1 MEGEKSPTSE
11 THKLKI
17 RQRAKSKRN
26 VMKGPDDD
34 VNPSQSKQ
42 AQREFLKLLEHLPN
56 DLERAV
62 AFMGVASIDARIHL
76 NTVMKKAPTEQF
88 RLRVLDFLDK
98 LDVPTCEVLLKVLNP
113 LSSDLMVDLFNL
125 QFEIDWDRFKMTLNL
140 PQETL
145 TKFVTIMFDMSPQDR
160 ESVVKTSFECNMT
173 MEMFLDLL
181 ITTADEPKCPICTAR
196 RKITKEVGRIHNL
209 IDNGAAK
216 KFRRP
221 TSIHE
226 NELLEKR
233 DFTVNP
239 TTDFFSVAFDEEAEK
254 TTIFFSDATGQAI
267 ASNKHVVDTK
277 LICYECKKEVYT
289 FALRAGNDLEMWHAL
304 WQNRLDLLEQA
315 RKLDVEKSTWWVQE
329 KRNMEF
335 VETVKAIIAAKKNTK
350 HRKRGENAWAQP

>member
-1 MEGEKSPTSE
+1 M
-11 THKLKI
+11 KI
-17 RQRAKSKRN
+17 RRRAKSKRT
-26 VMKGPDDD
+26 VVKGPDDGPD
-34 VNPSQSKQ
+34 PAQSKQ

-76 NTVMKKAPTEQF
+76 NTVMKKAPREEF

-98 LDVPTCEVLLKVLNP
+98 VDVPTCEVLLKVLNP

-125 QFEIDWDRFKMTLNL
+125 QFEIDWDRYKMTLNL

-145 TKFVTIMFDMSPQDR
+145 TKFVSIMFDMSQQDR
-160 ESVVKTSFECNMT
+160 EGVIKTSFECNMT

-196 RKITKEVGRIHNL
+196 RKITKEVGRVNNL
-209 IDNGAAK
+209 VDSDAAK
-216 KFRRP
+216 KFKRP

-239 TTDFFSVAFDEEAEK
+239 TTDFYSISFDEKAET

-267 ASNKHVVDTK
+267 ASKEHIVDTK
-277 LICYECKKEVYT
+277 LICNECKKEVYT

-304 WQNRLDLLEQA
+304 WQSRLDLLEQA

-335 VETVKAIIAAKKNTK
+335 VETVKAIVNAKKNTK
-350 HRKRGENAWAQP
+350 HRKRGENDDWVWQLNLLTRRLG